1 MVFISQSFFW
11 VILMVFFVVRSIVFK
26 RFNLNSKILVV
37 LKVNQSLIVLFQL
50 SNNYFCTLKQNIMS
64 TTVRSFLSSLMM
76 LVFLNSFAQ
85 QKEYL
90 LQFKTTKEL
99 HRFLSYSK
107 NAIPLVSA
115 HRGGPVKGFPENCTA
130 TFANSIKY
138 NPTIVE
144 TDIAL
149 SKDSV
154 LVMMHDNTLD
164 RTTTGTGKIENY
176 IYQEL
181 QQLYLED
188 NDGNKTPYKIE
199 TLDEVL
205 KWGKDKVVYNLDV
218 KKGVPMQMIIDAVRR
233 NKAEAYSVIIT
244 YNANQAAEVAKLAPD
259 LMISVSA
266 RGKEDVV
273 RMENLGVKADKMIAF
288 VGVSE
293 PKPEVYEYLHSRK
306 IACILGTMGNID
318 KSAATNGDVLYYKL
332 IENGANVLSSDR
344 HIEAGIQLMMYAD
357 DKKLKSKHI
366 KIQQVQ

>member
-1 MVFISQSFFW
+1 M
-11 VILMVFFVVRSIVFK
+11 
-26 RFNLNSKILVV
+26 
-37 LKVNQSLIVLFQL
+37 
-50 SNNYFCTLKQNIMS
+50 LKQNDMFIPYKRIYLS
-64 TTVRSFLSSLMM
+64 LFL
-76 LVFLNSFAQ
+76 LVFFNSFAQ
-85 QKEYL
+85 QNEYL
-90 LQFKTTKEL
+90 LQFKTTKQL
-99 HRFLSYSK
+99 HRFLSYSDTF
-107 NAIPLVSA
+107 IPLVSA
-115 HRGGPVKGFPENCTA
+115 HRGGPVTGFPENCTA

-164 RTTTGTGKIENY
+164 RTTTGTGKIDNY
-176 IYQEL
+176 TYQEL
-181 QQLYLED
+181 QQLFLED
-188 NDGNKTPYKIE
+188 NEGNQTAFKIE

-205 KWGKDKVVYNLDV
+205 KWGKDKVIYNLDV
-218 KKGVPMQMIIDAVRR
+218 KKGVPMKMIIDAVRR

-266 RGKEDVV
+266 RGKEDVE

-293 PKPEVYEYLHSRK
+293 PRPEVYQYLHSRK

-318 KSAATNGDVLYYKL
+318 KSAAAKGDVLYYKL
-332 IENGANVLSSDR
+332 IENGANILSSDR
-344 HIEAGIQLMMYAD
+344 HIEAGIQLMKYAD

-366 KIQQVQ
+366 KIRKM

>member
-1 MVFISQSFFW
+1 MFIKSKRFFLSLFL
-11 VILMVFFVVRSIVFK
+11 IVFF
-26 RFNLNSKILVV
+26 
-37 LKVNQSLIVLFQL
+37 
-50 SNNYFCTLKQNIMS
+50 
-64 TTVRSFLSSLMM
+64 
-76 LVFLNSFAQ
+76 NSFAQ
-85 QKEYL
+85 QSEYL
-90 LQFKTTKEL
+90 LQFKTPKQL
-99 HRFLSYSK
+99 HRFLSYSEK
-107 NAIPLVSA
+107 SIPLVSA

-130 TFANSIKY
+130 TFANSIQY
-138 NPTIVE
+138 NPTIIE

-164 RTTTGTGKIENY
+164 RTTTGTGPIGDYTYK
-176 IYQEL
+176 EL
-181 QQLYLED
+181 QQLFLED
-188 NDGNKTPYKIE
+188 NQGNKTPYKVE

-205 KWGKDKVVYNLDV
+205 KWGKDKVIYTLDV

-266 RGKEDVV
+266 RGKEDVE

-288 VGVSE
+288 VGTSE
-293 PKPEVYEYLHSRK
+293 PKPEVYQYLQSRK

-318 KSAATNGDVLYYKL
+318 KSAAAKGDDLYYKL
-332 IENGANVLSSDR
+332 IENGANILSSDR
-344 HIEAGIQLMMYAD
+344 HIEAGIQLRKFAD

-366 KIQQVQ
+366 RIRKI

>member
-1 MVFISQSFFW
+1 MFIKQKNYCLSLF
-11 VILMVFFVVRSIVFK
+11 L
-26 RFNLNSKILVV
+26 LVC
-37 LKVNQSLIVLFQL
+37 L
-50 SNNYFCTLKQNIMS
+50 S
-64 TTVRSFLSSLMM
+64 
-76 LVFLNSFAQ
+76 SFAQ
-85 QKEYL
+85 QSEYL
-90 LQFKTTKEL
+90 LQFKTPKQL
-99 HRFLSYSK
+99 HRFLSYSDK
-107 NAIPLVSA
+107 FIPLVSA
-115 HRGGPVKGFPENCTA
+115 HRGGPVTGFPENCTA

-164 RTTTGTGKIENY
+164 RTTTGTGKIDDY
-176 IYQEL
+176 TYQEL
-181 QQLYLED
+181 QQLFLED
-188 NDGNKTPYKIE
+188 NEGNQTPYKIE
-199 TLDEVL
+199 TLDAVL
-205 KWGKDKVVYNLDV
+205 KWGKGKVIYNLDV

-266 RGKEDVV
+266 RGKEDVE

-288 VGVSE
+288 VGTSE
-293 PKPEVYEYLHSRK
+293 PRPEVYQYLHSRK

-318 KSAATNGDVLYYKL
+318 KSAAAKGDNLYYKL
-332 IENGANVLSSDR
+332 IENGANILSSDR
-344 HIEAGIQLMMYAD
+344 HIEAGIQLKKFAD

-366 KIQQVQ
+366 KIQKI

>member
-1 MVFISQSFFW
+1 MD
-11 VILMVFFVVRSIVFK
+11 M
-26 RFNLNSKILVV
+26 
-37 LKVNQSLIVLFQL
+37 LI
-50 SNNYFCTLKQNIMS
+50 KQNS
-64 TTVRSFLSSLMM
+64 YCLGLLL
-76 LVFLNSFAQ
+76 LVFLNGFAQ
-85 QKEYL
+85 KNEYL
-90 LQFKTTKEL
+90 LQFKSSKEL
-99 HRFLSYSK
+99 HRFLSYSDK
-107 NAIPLVSA
+107 SIPLVSA
-115 HRGGPVKGFPENCTA
+115 HRGGPVTGFPENCTA

-176 IYQEL
+176 TYPEL
-181 QQLYLED
+181 QQLFLED
-188 NDGNKTPYKIE
+188 NEGSQTPYKIE

-205 KWGKDKVVYNLDV
+205 KWGKDRVIYTLDV
-218 KKGVPMQMIIDAVRR
+218 KKGVPMRMIIDAVRR

-266 RGKEDVV
+266 RGKEDVE

-288 VGVSE
+288 VGISE
-293 PKPEVYEYLHSRK
+293 PNPEVYQYLHSRK

-318 KSAATNGDVLYYKL
+318 KSAAAKGDGLYYKL
-332 IENGANVLSSDR
+332 IENGANILSSDR
-344 HIEAGIQLMMYAD
+344 HIEAGIQLTKYAD
-357 DKKLKSKHI
+357 VRKLKSKHI
-366 KIQQVQ
+366 KIKKTQ